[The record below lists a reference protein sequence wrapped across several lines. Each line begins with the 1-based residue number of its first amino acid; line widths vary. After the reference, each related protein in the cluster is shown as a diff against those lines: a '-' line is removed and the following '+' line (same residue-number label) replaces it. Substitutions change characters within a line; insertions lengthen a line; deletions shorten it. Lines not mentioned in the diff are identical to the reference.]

1 MLLPPA
7 AYEVDF
13 EVTNPPTKPVLPPSM
28 HPIGASSAE
37 INEEDVLCGRGGGTN
52 SQIGNRRFRKLVQ
65 DFQPTYLL
73 ARRKEKPLLARTI
86 VLIIR
91 KRGGRFIRKDDD
103 TGELYEVGDV
113 KAEAKTSQALRE
125 GLDVRATKSAASS
138 LMDKKKKK
146 KQGSKSKDGEQEEE
160 RDEGTKSPEAK
171 SPGTKSPEAKS
182 EEPEDVAPDKREDD
196 QERAKTP
203 PPALPALK
211 EGEGMSGIV
220 HPHSPDA
227 LQFRKRRRMRSK
239 EGAVKP
245 EDTLF
250 ADFCPPR
257 ADLCRTSSPEP
268 GSPTAMN
275 MATTPPARNIDEGVG
290 CLPQPGC
297 SSIAM
302 EIIGAAAGGLCLGP
316 SKWRPS
322 S

>member
-13 EVTNPPTKPVLPPSM
+13 EVTNPPTKPILPPSM
-28 HPIGASSAE
+28 RPVGASPAE
-37 INEEDVLCGRGGGTN
+37 INEEDVMCGRGGGTN

-65 DFQPTYLL
+65 DFQPTYLM

-91 KRGGRFIRKDDD
+91 KRGGRFLRKDDD
-103 TGELYEVGDV
+103 TGELYEVGDA

-138 LMDKKKKK
+138 LVDKKKKK
-146 KQGSKSKDGEQEEE
+146 KQGSKGKDGEQEEE
-160 RDEGTKSPEAK
+160 RDEETKSPE
-171 SPGTKSPEAKS
+171 PKSPEAKS
-182 EEPEDVAPDKREDD
+182 EKPEDVVSDKTAYD

-211 EGEGMSGIV
+211 EGEGTSGIV

-239 EGAVKP
+239 EGAVRP

-268 GSPTAMN
+268 GSPTALN
-275 MATTPPARNIDEGVG
+275 NAATPPARNNGEGAG

-297 SSIAM
+297 SNIAM
-302 EIIGAAAGGLCLGP
+302 EIIGAAAGGLCFGP
-316 SKWRPS
+316 SHWRPS

>member
-1 MLLPPA
+1 MLLPAA

-13 EVTNPPTKPVLPPSM
+13 EVTNPPTKPVLPPSSR
-28 HPIGASSAE
+28 PIGASPAE

-52 SQIGNRRFRKLVQ
+52 SQIGNRHFRKLVQ

-73 ARRKEKPLLARTI
+73 ARRKEKPLIARTI

-91 KRGGRFIRKDDD
+91 NRGGRFLRKDED
-103 TGELYEVGDV
+103 TGELYEVGDS

-146 KQGSKSKDGEQEEE
+146 KQDSKSKDGDEEE
-160 RDEGTKSPEAK
+160 DRNEEAK
-171 SPGTKSPEAKS
+171 SPEPKSPEAKS
-182 EEPEDVAPDKREDD
+182 EKPDEVTSDKTADD

-239 EGAVKP
+239 EGAVRP

-257 ADLCRTSSPEP
+257 ADLCRTGSPEP
-268 GSPTAMN
+268 RGPTAVN
-275 MATTPPARNIDEGVG
+275 LTTTPPARNVDDDAG

-316 SKWRPS
+316 RNWRPS